1 MWLLI
6 VYTTG
11 VVNGI
16 GEGDVGR
23 RKLYTDSPYVFL
35 SWCHSYFKWIHIK
48 RQLPMTVVKK
58 FGQIAGQ
65 NYISDSFFKGLFQ
78 IEILNVTNC
87 ILLLTSLILT
97 LYDIQSGS
105 PIRFFY

>member
-35 SWCHSYFKWIHIK
+35 SWCQSYFKWIHIN
-48 RQLPMTVVKK
+48 RQLPMTAVKK

-65 NYISDSFFKGLFQ
+65 NYISDSFFLKDCF
-78 IEILNVTNC
+78 
-87 ILLLTSLILT
+87 
-97 LYDIQSGS
+97 
-105 PIRFFY
+105 R